1 MITIIPHSRPTL
13 GEEEAKA
20 ASDVIKSGYIAQGE
34 KTRVFEEELARFV
47 GVKGAVCVNSGTS
60 ALHLGLIAMGL
71 SSGDEVILPA
81 FVCSAPLNAIY
92 HAGGE
97 PRLCDIET
105 ESFNISIEGVRDKRS
120 ENTKAVIVPHMFG
133 SPADLEKIEE
143 LGVPVI
149 EDCAHSVGAMYGD
162 RKIGSIGAF
171 SILSFYANKM
181 MACGEGG
188 AVLSDD
194 ENLLAEVRD
203 LRDYDE
209 KSNYKVR
216 YNYTMTDIQAA
227 VGLEQIK
234 KLPGMLAKRKEIA
247 ARYDKAFSSEGIVL
261 PKGEF
266 DHVYYRYVVKTD
278 KDVDD
283 IISRAGEKG
292 VTCARP
298 VFRPL
303 HRYLEMRSGFRNTD
317 EAYSTSL
324 SIPIYPS
331 LTDEEIEKVIA
342 VVSGALSA

>member
-1 MITIIPHSRPTL
+1 MSAIIPHSRPTL
-13 GEEEAKA
+13 GEEEAQA
-20 ASDVIKSGYIAQGE
+20 AREVVKSGYIAQGE
-34 KTRVFEEELARFV
+34 KTRGFEEELVRFV

-60 ALHLGLIAMGL
+60 ALHLGLIAMGI

-92 HAGGE
+92 HAGAE
-97 PRLCDIET
+97 PRLCDIEK
-105 ESFNISIEGVRDKRS
+105 ESFNISIESIVDNRS

-143 LGVPVI
+143 LGVPII
-149 EDCAHSVGAMYGD
+149 EDCAQSIGAMYGD
-162 RKIGSIGAF
+162 RKTGSIGAF
-171 SILSFYANKM
+171 SIISFYANKM
-181 MACGEGG
+181 IACGEGG

-194 ENLLAEVRD
+194 ESLLAEVRD

-209 KSNYKVR
+209 KSDYKVR

-227 VGLEQIK
+227 VGLEQMK
-234 KLPGMLAKRKEIA
+234 RLPTMIEKRKEIA
-247 ARYDKAFSSEGIVL
+247 ACYDDAFVSCGAVM

-266 DHVYYRYVVKTD
+266 DHVYYRYVMNID
-278 KDVDD
+278 KDVDG

-303 HRYLEMRSGFRNTD
+303 HRYFEMRSGFRNAD
-317 EAYSTSL
+317 EAYSRSL

-331 LTDEEIEKVIA
+331 LTDDEQERVIEA
-342 VVSGALSA
+342 VLGALEG